1 MAETELTKLQ
11 NIGPVLE
18 QKLLEAGIT
27 TPEELINLGSER
39 AFLRLKGI
47 CPTAC
52 LNMLLALEGAIQG
65 TRWHLLPK
73 YRKEELKEFLNLK
86 HIKSR

>member
-1 MAETELTKLQ
+1 MPDLKQ
-11 NIGPVLE
+11 MPNIGSVLE

-27 TPEELINLGSER
+27 TPEELISLGSEK

-52 LNMLLALEGAIQG
+52 LNMLLALEGAIRG
-65 TRWHLLPK
+65 IRWHQLSK
-73 YRKEELKEFLNLK
+73 TRKEELKEFLHIR
-86 HIKSR
+86 HIKSM